1 MAQLKIEI
9 LILKFINNQASEED
23 INTISDW
30 LEKDVN
36 NQKVFDKLIK
46 TNYTVNYSLKTVN
59 TDAAKK
65 QFFQKIKQEKI
76 KQNESIF
83 SKTRF
88 RSYYKY
94 AAIFI
99 VFLSAFYLFK
109 TNDVFTSKVNNTIVK
124 EESITLQL
132 ENGRTQVINPVNTQK
147 ITDNQGK
154 IIGNQNK
161 NKIVYAE
168 NSNLDK
174 LVYNTISVPNGKRFE
189 LVLSDGT
196 SVQLNSGTSL
206 KFPVQF
212 IKGESRQV
220 FLDGEAYFAVTKDPR
235 HPFLV
240 SSSDMNIKVLGTKFN
255 VTSYKNDAKTYTVL
269 VEGKVA
275 ASNYLNN
282 EEVILKPSE
291 RVYFEGKQ
299 LKIEPVNVRKYI
311 AWVSGELMFIDDSF
325 AVITNKLERKYNV
338 QIINHYEELNGI
350 VITATFKN
358 ENIDQV
364 LKTFQTYK
372 AFNYTINNRVITITK
387 PKKM

>member
-1 MAQLKIEI
+1 MTQFKMEV
-9 LILKFINNQASEED
+9 LILKFINNQASPED
-23 INTISDW
+23 IIAISNW
-30 LEKDVN
+30 LDQDVN
-36 NQKVFDKLIK
+36 HQKVFNHLIK
-46 TNYTVNYSLKTVN
+46 TNYTVNCSQKTFN

-65 QFFQKIKQEKI
+65 QFLQKIKEEKSVFFKARI
-76 KQNESIF
+76 
-83 SKTRF
+83 
-88 RSYYKY
+88 RSYFKY

-109 TNDVFTSKVNNTIVK
+109 INIFFTATDTQAILK
-124 EESITLQL
+124 EESITLQS
-132 ENGRTQVINPVNTQK
+132 ENGSIQIINPINTQI
-147 ITDNQGK
+147 ITDIQGK
-154 IIGNQNK
+154 VIGRQHK
-161 NKIVYAE
+161 NKIVYAGE
-168 NSNLDK
+168 LHSEK

-189 LVLSDGT
+189 LILSDGT
-196 SVQLNSGTSL
+196 SIQLNSGTSL
-206 KFPVQF
+206 KFPTNFV
-212 IKGESRQV
+212 KGEIRQV
-220 FLDGEAYFAVTKDPR
+220 FLNGEAYFDVTKDPQ

-240 SSSDMNIKVLGTKFN
+240 SSSDMNVKVLGTKFN

-269 VEGKVA
+269 VEGKVS
-275 ASNYLNN
+275 ASDHLNH

-299 LKIEPVNVRKYI
+299 LKVESVNVRKYI
-311 AWVSGELMFIDDSF
+311 TWVSGELMFIDDSF

-338 QIINHYEELNGI
+338 QIINNYEDLNSI
-350 VITATFKN
+350 IITATFKN